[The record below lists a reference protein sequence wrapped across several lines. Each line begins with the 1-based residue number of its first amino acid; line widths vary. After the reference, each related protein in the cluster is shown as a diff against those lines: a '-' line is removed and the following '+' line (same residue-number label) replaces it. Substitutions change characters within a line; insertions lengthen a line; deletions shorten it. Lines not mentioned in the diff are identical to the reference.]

1 MRTRRTFIRLTA
13 LSLSLTACQLR
24 PPPAGRDPQRP
35 PPATMQPTRPAADA
49 TPLTTRTPANHDALT
64 QDVTARYSFSA
75 FASRVRTRSDE
86 QTLYVESDG
95 IPAHPMMIGIRSW
108 QQQVPMPQN
117 YTGANAWQLPLQPQI
132 ADTPISA
139 KSALY
144 RGAIAIAA
152 NGVPI
157 FNALNNRGE
166 DAYLAG
172 ELDQWGGHCGQG
184 DDYHYHVAPLH
195 LQAIVGDTNPIAY
208 ALDGFPIYGDK
219 EPDGSPMRALD
230 EFNGHTDANGDYH
243 YHGTTTYPYINGG
256 LRGTVIVSDDQIEPQ
271 PHIHPVRPPQQPL
284 PGAVITDF
292 QTVGEHSY
300 LLTYT
305 RDGATYTVAYALNDD
320 TYTFVFS
327 DANGGTSTETYR
339 MPPP

>member
-1 MRTRRTFIRLTA
+1 MLLTRRAFISVVGI
-13 LSLSLTACQLR
+13 SLGLTACQLR
-24 PPPAGRDPQRP
+24 PPPARRD
-35 PPATMQPTRPAADA
+35 QPNA
-49 TPLTTRTPANHDALT
+49 TPVPPVASQVVVTHTPANHAAVT
-64 QDVTARYSFSA
+64 QQVAAQYSFAA
-75 FASRVRTRSDE
+75 FASRVRTHHDE
-86 QTLYVESDG
+86 HTLYIESDG
-95 IPAHPMMIGIRSW
+95 MPDHPMMIGIRSW
-108 QQQVPMPQN
+108 QQQVPIPQD
-117 YTGANAWQLPLQPQI
+117 YTGSNAWQLPRQPQI
-132 ADTPISA
+132 AETPISA

-166 DAYLAG
+166 DALLAG
-172 ELDQWGGHCGQG
+172 ELDEWGGHCGQG

-195 LQAIVGDTNPIAY
+195 LQAIVGATNPIAY
-208 ALDGFPIYGDK
+208 ALDGFPIYGNT
-219 EPDGSPMRALD
+219 EPDGSPMQALD
-230 EFNGHTDANGDYH
+230 EFNGHYDASGNYH

-256 LRGTVIVSDDQIEPQ
+256 LRGTVVVRDDQIEPQ

-292 QTVGEHSY
+292 HIVSEQSY
-300 LLTYT
+300 VLTYT
-305 RDGATYTVAYALNDD
+305 RDGATHTVEYTRNGD

-327 DANGGTSTETYR
+327 DASGTRTSESYR